1 MAIKTFQR
9 GGPGVFT
16 CSTCGRSTR
25 ETTQA
30 IGSRLCGQCWDLAG
44 LENALSDGC
53 FTDADVPEV
62 KSLYAAIIAKGG
74 NAEKVRRNFAD
85 VLERAGIAQ

>member
-16 CSTCGRSTR
+16 CATCGRRTR

-30 IGSRLCGQCWDLAG
+30 IGSHLCGDCFDLAG
-44 LENALSDGC
+44 LENSLSDGC

-62 KSLYAAIIAKGG
+62 KRLHAAIITKGG
-74 NAEKVRRNFAD
+74 NAASVQRNFTD
-85 VLERAGIAQ
+85 LLEHCGVRP